1 MSKHTS
7 KSDAVLI
14 PAAHSDSTTNL
25 RNPKAKAALEKLE
38 IIITDNFQSGFKLAA
53 ALAQIRDQELYLPE
67 YKSFEEYGKKRWGY
81 SRSYCHRLCDVNGVL
96 TDLSE
101 LPATVITPK
110 NEAQARIYVNLEK
123 DERIQLAEK
132 ITEEADGQDFTAALI
147 TKFKKELFPDK
158 CVTEPKKT
166 KPSLAVIDVEA
177 TVEVQ
182 ADRPKLTNIWQTVV
196 KMSAVMLDEERE
208 GVLGQLI
215 QDLMNEVKPWI
226 ESAENLVTEEA

>member
-1 MSKHTS
+1 MPRWQSVNYFMSKHTS

-14 PAAHSDSTTNL
+14 PAAHSDSTTKL
-25 RNPKAKAALEKLE
+25 RNPKAALEKLE

-67 YKSFEEYGKKRWGY
+67 YKTFEEYGKKRWGY

-101 LPATVITPK
+101 LPVTVITPK

-132 ITEEADGQDFTAALI
+132 
-147 TKFKKELFPDK
+147 
-158 CVTEPKKT
+158 VT
-166 KPSLAVIDVEA
+166 
-177 TVEVQ
+177 
-182 ADRPKLTNIWQTVV
+182 DRKSVV
-196 KMSAVMLDEERE
+196 
-208 GVLGQLI
+208 
-215 QDLMNEVKPWI
+215 
-226 ESAENLVTEEA
+226 